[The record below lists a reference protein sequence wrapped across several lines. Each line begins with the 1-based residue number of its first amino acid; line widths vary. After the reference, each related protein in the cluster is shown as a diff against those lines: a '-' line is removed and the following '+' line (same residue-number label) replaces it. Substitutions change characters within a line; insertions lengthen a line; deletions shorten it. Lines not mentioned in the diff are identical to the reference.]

1 MKGKVRMCEPNEITK
16 DECRNPA
23 KQERLVPGCLPIWAN
38 QQVSKKENTLLI
50 LLGSGLYQMRLMPG
64 LEGYRAFRRLKNGVK
79 LLGFFL

>member
-23 KQERLVPGCLPIWAN
+23 KQERLVPSCRPIRAN

-50 LLGSGLYQMRLMPG
+50 SLGSGLYQMRLMPG
-64 LEGYRAFRRLKNGVK
+64 LKGYRAFGRLKNNV
-79 LLGFFL
+79 